1 VRVLISFSVGQEDD
15 DTGKAQQR
23 CENSWWAF
31 KGPGQHPASPQ
42 GSLNMIQFLQDDGL
56 GGLLIGIFS
65 AMSWDRTPT
74 TIMTWLYKH
83 VLQATYS
90 NCTSK
95 LSVEFAQYTTCIEM
109 FNVITMWFSVLMCKL
124 LCARCATQSQNM
136 KVKAQEWVESL
147 NVIFGSVGVVRGSHH
162 LIPTKQ

>member
-1 VRVLISFSVGQEDD
+1 MCACVDLFFCGAGR
-15 DTGKAQQR
+15 
-23 CENSWWAF
+23 WWYR
-31 KGPGQHPASPQ
+31 KGPATMWEFMVSFQ
-42 GSLNMIQFLQDDGL
+42 GPRTAPSLAAEDDGL

-147 NVIFGSVGVVRGSHH
+147 HVIFGSVGVVRGSHH